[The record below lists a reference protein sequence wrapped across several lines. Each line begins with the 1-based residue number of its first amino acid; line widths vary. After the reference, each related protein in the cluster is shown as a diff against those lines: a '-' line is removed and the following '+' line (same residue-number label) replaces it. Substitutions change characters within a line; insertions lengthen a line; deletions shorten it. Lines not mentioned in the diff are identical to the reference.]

1 MLVLTLKKPTGLDDL
16 PMQAK
21 CSLYFIEYLRLALAL
36 CEEKQLPKKVRKQ
49 VQQFPISA
57 VLAVY
62 RQQAGRGT
70 VGDALRKAGVFT
82 QMPVGKTPLAEL
94 SCANVEADDAFS
106 YSALVEKAYAILN
119 ANGVC
124 VEWV

>member
-1 MLVLTLKKPTGLDDL
+1 MLVLTLKKPAGLDDL
-16 PMQAK
+16 PLEAQ
-21 CSLYFIEYLRLALAL
+21 CSLYFIEYLRLALAF

-62 RQQAGRGT
+62 RQKSGRGT
-70 VGDALRKAGVFT
+70 VGDALRKDGVFA
-82 QMPVGKTPLAEL
+82 QMPIGKTPLAEL
-94 SCANVEADDAFS
+94 RCAEVEADKNFA
-106 YSALVEKAYAILN
+106 YHALVEKAYSLLN